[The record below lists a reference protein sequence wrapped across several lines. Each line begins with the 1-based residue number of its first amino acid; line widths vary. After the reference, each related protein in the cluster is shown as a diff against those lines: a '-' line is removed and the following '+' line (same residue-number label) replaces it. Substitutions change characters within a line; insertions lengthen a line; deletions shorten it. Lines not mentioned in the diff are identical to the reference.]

1 MVFGMASTQKIT
13 VTIPAESVAAIRHL
27 VTTGQADSVS
37 GFVQHAIRIALDDL
51 TGWGVTLAQA
61 LDETGGA
68 MTPEERAWADRVL
81 GISETEP
88 GTAA

>member
-1 MVFGMASTQKIT
+1 MKISSVRSFRPNT
-13 VTIPAESVAAIRHL
+13 SSQVPDVLKLLCFQAE
-27 VTTGQADSVS
+27 SVS